1 MKREELKALGLED
14 DKIESIMQLHGQ
26 SVQRLVTERD
36 NATAQLESA
45 NASLAETKTALE
57 AMQKDAVT
65 KEDYNAKVA
74 ELTETI
80 NKNETDAANAL
91 KEFKTQAA
99 FSLAAKGKI
108 HEAAQD
114 FIFNA
119 IKEAITYDNDG
130 NPDNVTDVIQG
141 LEADKYGFAMIVDPA
156 EPKGKFSLPGGAS
169 TPPTSKDLANDAI
182 RSVFK

>member
-1 MKREELKALGLED
+1 MKREELKTLGLEE

-26 SVQRLVTERD
+26 SVQQLTTERD

-45 NASLAETKTALE
+45 NASLIETKTALE

-74 ELTETI
+74 ELTEII
-80 NKNETDAANAL
+80 NKNETEAANAL

-108 HEAAQD
+108 QEAAQD
-114 FIFNA
+114 FIFEA
-119 IKEAITYDNDG
+119 IKDAITYDKDG
-130 NPDNVTDVIQG
+130 NPNNMDAAIQG
-141 LEADKYGFAMIVDPA
+141 LEADKYGFAMIADPT
-156 EPKGKFSLPGGAS
+156 EQRGKFSLPGGAS
-169 TPPTSKDLANDAI
+169 TPPTGKDLANDAI
-182 RSVFK
+182 RSIFK